1 MSGKD
6 KSSKSRDSGFSDSFL
21 GRLSGASAAPP
32 AAEGNIPEE
41 EIEEL
46 LKDAARDDDIVQLAN
61 QIFNVSSNEGDVNEN
76 EEASSAAEQ
85 AEIGAAAEA
94 ANPK

>member
-46 LKDAARDDDIVQLAN
+46 LKDAEEDDNVEQLAE
-61 QIFNVSSNEGDVNEN
+61 QIVNEASNEGDVNEN
-76 EEASSAAEQ
+76 EANSAA
-85 AEIGAAAEA
+85 
-94 ANPK
+94 